1 MSQKIVF
8 GLTLPV
14 AQDIKEATEKEMTR
28 LFPDIQSVCRYRREG
43 IYQYVKQQEDTLII
57 MEEFLQGRDSY
68 PIEELQQLADLGNN
82 RIIFLMDHSHAG
94 DDYVKALYCCGIYDG
109 LYLDEA
115 APKEIMELV
124 RHGRTNEQAR
134 NYYGIQTLRDAE
146 KEGNVMNEERLGA
159 YLEYLEAE
167 AGSGDLGEKYRFV
180 STRLGAEENR
190 VLAASLAGEVA
201 GQLRGNEVFE
211 FYKGA
216 SKGKRP
222 FFFRGKKT
230 GKNQEAPVQQEI
242 AKALETPIQQEET
255 KPLKPVRVQENIPEK
270 EDEIFGAIDRFWAL
284 ENNEVAEFE
293 SDQEQA
299 DLLVMFGGYLK
310 VIDA

>member
-1 MSQKIVF
+1 MF

-14 AQDIKEATEKEMTR
+14 AKDIKEAIEKEMMR

-57 MEEFLQGRDSY
+57 MEEFLQGKDSY

-115 APKEIMELV
+115 APKEVIELV
-124 RHGRTNEQAR
+124 QHGRTNEQAR

-146 KEGNVMNEERLGA
+146 KEGNVVNEERLGA

-190 VLAASLAGEVA
+190 VLAANLVREVA

-211 FYKGA
+211 FYRGTN
-216 SKGKRP
+216 KGKRS
-222 FFFRGKKT
+222 FFFRGKKS
-230 GKNQEAPVQQEI
+230 GKNQEVPAPQEVT
-242 AKALETPIQQEET
+242 KALETPMPQEET
-255 KPLKPVRVQENIPEK
+255 KPLMPVRVQENISEK

-284 ENNEVAEFE
+284 GNNGAAAFE
-293 SDQEQA
+293 PDQEQA
-299 DLLVMFGGYLK
+299 DLLVMFGEYLK

>member
-1 MSQKIVF
+1 MF

-43 IYQYVKQQEDTLII
+43 IYQYVKQQEDTLVI

-68 PIEELQQLADLGNN
+68 PVEELQQLADLGNN

-115 APKEIMELV
+115 AAKGVMELV
-124 RHGRTNEQAR
+124 QHGRTNEQAR

-146 KEGNVMNEERLGA
+146 KEGNVVNEERLGA

-180 STRLGAEENR
+180 STRLGTEENR

-211 FYKGA
+211 FYRGA

-222 FFFRGKKT
+222 FFFRGKKA
-230 GKNQEAPVQQEI
+230 GKDQEAPVQQEVT
-242 AKALETPIQQEET
+242 KTLEAPIQQEET
-255 KPLKPVRVQENIPEK
+255 KPLTPAKVQENIPGN

-284 ENNEVAEFE
+284 GNNKAAEFE
-293 SDQEQA
+293 PDQEQA
-299 DLLVMFGGYLK
+299 DLLVMLGGYLK
-310 VIDA
+310 IIDI